1 MDILNNIA
9 EIEITYNPVIKPSQ
23 RPKISSS
30 GDAKDIFLNNWDNI
44 KYYESFKIMLL
55 NGANKVLGIKII
67 STGGLSGTVAD
78 PKMIFQAALKANAS
92 SIIAAHNHPSGNT
105 APSEADIRLT
115 RKIKEIGILLELT
128 LLDHLILT
136 DNQCYSFADKRM
148 M

>member
-1 MDILNNIA
+1 MLNNIA
-9 EIEITYNPVIKPSQ
+9 EIEITYNPKIKPSQ

-30 GDAKDIFLNNWDNI
+30 GDAKNIFLNNWNNLH
-44 KYYESFKIMLL
+44 YHESFKIMLL
-55 NGANKVLGIKII
+55 NRGNKVLGVVNI
-67 STGGLSGTVAD
+67 SKGGISGTVAD

-105 APSEADIRLT
+105 APSEADIKLT
-115 RKIKEIGILLELT
+115 RKIKETGILLELT

-136 DNQCYSFADKRM
+136 DNQCYSFADEGM

>member
-1 MDILNNIA
+1 MNILNNIA
-9 EIEITYNPVIKPSQ
+9 EIEIIYNPKIKPSQ

-30 GDAKDIFLNNWDNI
+30 GDAKNIFLNNWDNI
-44 KYYESFKIMLL
+44 NYYESFKIMLL
-55 NGANKVLGIKII
+55 NRANKVLGIKII
-67 STGGLSGTVAD
+67 STGGSSGTVAD

-105 APSEADIRLT
+105 APSEKDIRLT
-115 RKIKEIGILLELT
+115 KKIKKIGILLELT

-136 DNQCYSFADKRM
+136 DNQCYSFADEGM